1 MLKIGRRDFL
11 VSGTAA
17 SASAAIGV
25 QGLGQILF
33 SKEARAAIGDTLT
46 IAYNVAPPSWDPNIG
61 PSSTNPSL
69 QTIYRT
75 IYDTYMM
82 QREDL
87 TLAPGIIDQWSWNAD
102 KSAISLRVRQNGTWH
117 DGKPVTPE
125 DIVWNLRRLTDAS
138 LGAPLQVS
146 FAGLKN
152 FKIDGQTIT
161 MDMTQPWRA
170 TMLERLAFLGCFLL
184 APHHH
189 EKVGKEGFERAPMG
203 SGPYKFDQYERGSFL
218 RLKAHPGY
226 WGGKPLFETVIFKI
240 VTDAASR
247 VAEIER
253 GSSDV
258 TMDLQY
264 EEYDRLRQKSGLSGV
279 AAPTTDIAM
288 MFFHSTGPMADIN
301 VRKAAMHAVDKKLI
315 VDRLLRGYGKPVDT
329 LSVPQE
335 KVFDQG
341 IVTQYDPK
349 LAAELLAKSGYSREK
364 PIEFTVQT
372 TRGFRPKDYEIVQAI
387 VEMWRQVGIKGNIE
401 VYEPA
406 KHFEL
411 RMSHKLAPAAFYV
424 WGNSMGD
431 PETSIASAIRSV
443 SPHSSWKS
451 PDVDAIADPLFG
463 ERDEQKRIAGYQR
476 LNRYVAENGY
486 LFPLFQIYQPV
497 VFKSELDFKPHL
509 AGYVLP
515 TAFGRK

>member
-1 MLKIGRRDFL
+1 MFTMNRRNFL
-11 VSGTAA
+11 QTSGAA
-17 SASAAIGV
+17 AGAATLSQV
-25 QGLGQILF
+25 LWSPQ
-33 SKEARAAIGDTLT
+33 AHAAIGDTLT

-69 QTIYRT
+69 QSIFRT

-87 TLAPGIIDQWSWNAD
+87 ALMPGIIDQWGWNAD
-102 KSAISLRVRQNGTWH
+102 KTVISLRVRQNAFWH

-125 DIVWNLRRLTDAS
+125 DIVWNLRRLTDPS

-161 MDMTQPWRA
+161 MDMGQPWRA

-189 EKVGKEGFERAPMG
+189 ERVGKEGFERAPMG
-203 SGPYKFDQYERGSFL
+203 SGPYRFDHYERGSFL

-226 WGGKPLFETVIFKI
+226 WGGKPLFETVVFKI
-240 VTDAASR
+240 VPDAASR

-253 GSSDV
+253 GSSDI

-264 EEYDRLRQKSGLSGV
+264 EEYDRLRQKPGLTGV

-288 MFFHSTGPMADIN
+288 MFFSSNGPMRDIN
-301 VRKAAMHAVDKKLI
+301 VRRAAVHAVDKKLI
-315 VDRLLRGYGKPVDT
+315 VDRLLRGYASPVDT

-335 KVFDQG
+335 KVFDRAITTG
-341 IVTQYDPK
+341 HNPR
-349 LAAELLAKSGYSREK
+349 LAAQLLSVSGYSREK

-372 TRGFRPKDYEIVQAI
+372 TRGFRPKDYEVTQAI
-387 VEMWRQVGIKGNIE
+387 VEMWRQVGIKANIE

-411 RMSHKLAPAAFYV
+411 RMQHKLAPAAFYV

-431 PETSIASAIRSV
+431 PETSISSAIRSV

-451 PDVDAIADPLFG
+451 PDVDQIADPLFG
-463 ERDEQKRIAGYQR
+463 ERDEQARIAGYQR
-476 LNRYVAENGY
+476 LNKYVAENAY
-486 LFPLFQIYQPV
+486 LFPLFQLYQPV
-497 VFKSELDFKPHL
+497 VYKSELNFKPHL
-509 AGYVLP
+509 AGYVMP
-515 TAFGRK
+515 TAFTRKA